1 MRLGELKPAPGS
13 KKSKKRRGCGPGS
26 GLGKTSGRG
35 HKGQKSRSGV
45 SIPAWFEG
53 GQMPLQRRVPK
64 RGFTNTFKK
73 VYQIVNV
80 KDLNRFPAGT
90 EVNMDALLESGLV
103 KKVHLPLKLLGD
115 GTLEHAVK
123 VVVHK
128 CSRSAREIVEK
139 AGGEI
144 ILID

>member
-1 MRLGELKPAPGS
+1 MRLGELKPAPGATQ
-13 KKSKKRRGCGPGS
+13 SKKRRGCGPGS
-26 GLGKTSGRG
+26 GLGKTAGRG
-35 HKGQKSRSGV
+35 HKGQKARSGV
-45 SIPAWFEG
+45 SIPSWFEG
-53 GQMPLQRRVPK
+53 GQMPLQRRLPK
-64 RGFTNTFKK
+64 RGFTNKFKK

-90 EVNMDALLESGLV
+90 EINMDALLDSGLV

-115 GTLEHAVK
+115 GILDQAVK

-128 CSRSAREIVEK
+128 CSRKAREIVEK

-144 ILID
+144 TLID